1 MANTDRD
8 FIPALRFRVFTP
20 FYDTIQRW
28 VVRDAHFKR
37 KLIEQAAIRP
47 GQTVLDIGC
56 GTGTLVLMVKRAH
69 PDVEAVGIDADPEM
83 LKNARAKSVR
93 DGLAAQFD
101 QGMAS
106 ELPYPDA
113 SFDRVLSSLMIHH
126 LKTPDKEK
134 MASEI
139 HRVLKP
145 GGEMHILDF
154 GKPRTFYGKLIGRV
168 LHGFEETGDNFAG
181 RLPGIFEGAGLSV
194 QETGDYQ
201 TFFGTLTF
209 LQGKKS

>member
-1 MANTDRD
+1 VANTNRD

-37 KLIEQAAIRP
+37 QLIEQAAILP
-47 GQTVLDIGC
+47 GQKVLDIGC
-56 GTGTLVLMVKRAH
+56 GTGTLVLMVKRAN
-69 PDVEAVGIDADPEM
+69 PDVDAVGIDADPEM
-83 LKNARAKSVR
+83 LKNARAKSAR

-134 MASEI
+134 MAREV

-145 GGEMHILDF
+145 GGEMHVLDF
-154 GKPRTFYGKLIGRV
+154 GKPRTLYGKLIGRV
-168 LHGFEETGDNFAG
+168 LRGFEETDDNFAG
-181 RLPGIFEGAGLSV
+181 RLPGIFEGGGLSV